1 MWASRQALAMLGQA
15 LVLVVGAAW
24 LVRTSDGVVDR
35 LFPLFLALPMVVH
48 ARSRY
53 VRGLSLELPG
63 AFLASFAAVILFL
76 HASLAVLTGWP
87 LQSSGTWSFPVLAS
101 PPMALLAYGA
111 WKTKRQRRGT
121 SIRAGAMVNAGF
133 N

>member
-15 LVLVVGAAW
+15 LVLVVGASW
-24 LVRTSDGVVDR
+24 LVRTSDGFVDR
-35 LFPLFLALPMVVH
+35 VLPLFLIVPMVMH
-48 ARSRY
+48 ARSRHA
-53 VRGLSLELPG
+53 RGLSLELPG
-63 AFLASFAAVILFL
+63 AFLASFAAVILCL

-87 LQSSGTWSFPVLAS
+87 LQSSGTRSFALLAS

-111 WKTKRQRRGT
+111 WKAKRQRRGT